1 MIIGFANQKGGVGKT
16 TLSIHVAAALA
27 HRGHSVL
34 LIDADIQNS
43 ALDWACARH
52 GELNFSVMGN
62 PTPTIH
68 KEIKLLRPKYDYI
81 IIDAPPRL
89 GETLKSIIVA
99 CDKIVIPLTPS
110 PYDIWAADNIVNLI
124 KEIQSLTSRTDQDV
138 CFVINQKMTN
148 TIIAKDSLEALKEYE
163 LPVCKSEIHR
173 RTIFARMAAQGET
186 VFDSSFGNV
195 ASREIEKLAKELTN
209 DH

>member
-27 HRGHSVL
+27 HSGYSVL

-43 ALDWACARH
+43 ALDWASARS

-68 KEIKLLRPKYDYI
+68 KEVKLLRSKYDYI
-81 IIDAPPRL
+81 IIDAPPRV

-99 CDKIVIPLTPS
+99 CDKIVIPLLPS

-124 KEIQSLTSRTDQDV
+124 KEIQSLTTRTDQHV
-138 CFVINQKMTN
+138 CFVINQKMAN
-148 TIIAKDSLEALKEYE
+148 TIIAKESLEALREYE
-163 LPVCKSEIHR
+163 FPVCQSEIHR

-186 VFDSSFGNV
+186 VFDYSPDSI
-195 ASREIEKLAKELTN
+195 ASKEIKNLVKEIT
-209 DH
+209 HGH